1 MPMQSSVFLRTRA
14 LEYCFVACCSHGP
27 GCQFLLFNSFIYV
40 AATLWQLFSISV
52 IPSFFLFC
60 GFEMRVRRTA
70 VKKRQ
75 LRKMASVRDGMVTA
89 HVPWSVTCSCM
100 HANAS
105 HKLTKIVFAF
115 GENIFDSLWRL
126 ARFA

>member
-1 MPMQSSVFLRTRA
+1 MKNNGKDAQ
-14 LEYCFVACCSHGP
+14 
-27 GCQFLLFNSFIYV
+27 
-40 AATLWQLFSISV
+40 TLGKRLK
-52 IPSFFLFC
+52 L
-60 GFEMRVRRTA
+60 TA

>member
-1 MPMQSSVFLRTRA
+1 MERL
-14 LEYCFVACCSHGP
+14 H
-27 GCQFLLFNSFIYV
+27 
-40 AATLWQLFSISV
+40 
-52 IPSFFLFC
+52 
-60 GFEMRVRRTA
+60 TA

-105 HKLTKIVFAF
+105 HKLTKKSRLCIWRKYLRLSLEV
-115 GENIFDSLWRL
+115 GEVCLIFT
-126 ARFA
+126 

>member
-1 MPMQSSVFLRTRA
+1 MTFIFYDRKSAKIVGLVPLAFRVADSQPFFSGLFQPQLVQAAESRNSKNNLSA
-14 LEYCFVACCSHGP
+14 LG
-27 GCQFLLFNSFIYV
+27 
-40 AATLWQLFSISV
+40 
-52 IPSFFLFC
+52 
-60 GFEMRVRRTA
+60 TA

-89 HVPWSVTCSCM
+89 HVPWSVPCSCM

>member
-1 MPMQSSVFLRTRA
+1 MHAVTVQCLQEKYSLRELVTYTILNTRE
-14 LEYCFVACCSHGP
+14 LKK
-27 GCQFLLFNSFIYV
+27 YV
-40 AATLWQLFSISV
+40 GMWPI
-52 IPSFFLFC
+52 
-60 GFEMRVRRTA
+60 TA

-105 HKLTKIVFAF
+105 HKITKIVFAF

>member
-1 MPMQSSVFLRTRA
+1 MD
-14 LEYCFVACCSHGP
+14 E
-27 GCQFLLFNSFIYV
+27 NSI
-40 AATLWQLFSISV
+40 LH
-52 IPSFFLFC
+52 
-60 GFEMRVRRTA
+60 TA

-75 LRKMASVRDGMVTA
+75 LRKMASVQDGMVTP

-126 ARFA
+126 ARLA